1 MIDNTIAK
9 EKEKETK
16 TLQLCYHQILIVQNI
31 EFGKE

>member
-9 EKEKETK
+9 EKKEK
-16 TLQLCYHQILIVQNI
+16 TLQLCYLQIVIVQNI

>member
-9 EKEKETK
+9 EKQTK
-16 TLQLCYHQILIVQNI
+16 TLQLCYHQILLVQNI